1 MLRARSRMRSAVR
14 RVQELAAR
22 TRVLARQHPHL
33 AVVLLAGMA
42 IRVLIEI
49 AYRPALVFPDTIYY
63 IHYATH
69 PFRPGDIR
77 TTLYSDLIAPAIP
90 LHQLW
95 LIPVLQHLLGLATGV
110 LGYAMLV
117 RFGCRKWLAALA
129 ALPLV
134 MDPLELIL
142 EHYILSDTV
151 SVTLML
157 TVLAVLTWQGR
168 HLSRRAAMWTGLL
181 LAASILA
188 RVQTGILVLP
198 VAAYLV
204 AVIRPRRL
212 LLRRAAAMAIGLIV
226 PVVGWAFWFHLAYGP
241 FGLSDYTGR
250 WMYGR
255 VAQFA
260 DCTGLTLSPYERRLC
275 PTQPVSQ
282 RNQDFYMW
290 DHHSPQWKYLPPHG
304 MKAGTVAGGWALR
317 IIAHQPL
324 TYARV
329 IGVDYIYG
337 FAPVRGLHG
346 PEKYPEKYLQLST
359 TFPVFNWEDAGRVLW
374 TYGHTHAE
382 VQYESA
388 RILSW
393 YDSAY
398 LPGPLFGVFILIA
411 LGAAAGIGPA
421 RRSGMRPACLLLGLT
436 AVLLTFPDEVIS
448 TFDWRYQLPQIVF
461 APLAG
466 GVGVAAFIRRARTG
480 ERPGA
485 SEGEA
490 DAAAGPPEMAA
501 AEPDALPVAD

>member
-1 MLRARSRMRSAVR
+1 MLRARSRLRSSVR
-14 RVQELAAR
+14 RAQELAAR
-22 TRVLARQHPHL
+22 TGVLARRHPHL
-33 AVVLLAGMA
+33 AIVMAAGMA

-95 LIPVLQHLLGLATGV
+95 LIPVIQHLLGLATGV

-134 MDPLELIL
+134 MDPLQLIL
-142 EHYILSDTV
+142 EHYILSDTL

-157 TVLAVLTWQGR
+157 AVLAALTWQGR
-168 HLSRRAAMWTGLL
+168 QLSRRAAVLTGLL

-188 RVQTGILVLP
+188 RVQTGIIVLP
-198 VAAYLV
+198 VAAYLL

-212 LLRRAAAMAIGLIV
+212 LLRRAAAMAVALVI

-241 FGLSDYTGR
+241 FGLSNYTGR
-250 WMYGR
+250 WLYGR

-260 DCTGLTLSPYERRLC
+260 DCTGLSLPAYERSLC
-275 PTQPVSQ
+275 PTQPASQ
-282 RNQDFYMW
+282 RYQDFYMW
-290 DHHSPQWKYLPPHG
+290 DHHSPQWRYHPPPG
-304 MKAGTVAGGWALR
+304 MKTGTVAGEWALR
-317 IIAHQPL
+317 IIAHQPV

-329 IGVDYIYG
+329 AGVDYIYG
-337 FAPVRGLHG
+337 FAPVRGLRG
-346 PEKYPEKYLQLST
+346 PERYPENYLHLT
-359 TFPVFNWEDAGRVLW
+359 ETFPVFNWKDTGIVLW

-382 VQYESA
+382 VQAESA

-393 YDSAY
+393 YDAAY
-398 LPGPLFGVFILIA
+398 LPGPLFGAFILIA
-411 LGAAAGIGPA
+411 LAAAAGIGPA

-436 AVLLTFPDEVIS
+436 AVLVTVPDEVLS
-448 TFDWRYQLPQIVF
+448 TFDWRYQLPQLVF

-466 GVGVAAFIRRARTG
+466 GVGVAAFIRRARTS

-485 SEGEA
+485 GEA
-490 DAAAGPPEMAA
+490 EAAAAAGPAELAVPER
-501 AEPDALPVAD
+501 DAVPVAD